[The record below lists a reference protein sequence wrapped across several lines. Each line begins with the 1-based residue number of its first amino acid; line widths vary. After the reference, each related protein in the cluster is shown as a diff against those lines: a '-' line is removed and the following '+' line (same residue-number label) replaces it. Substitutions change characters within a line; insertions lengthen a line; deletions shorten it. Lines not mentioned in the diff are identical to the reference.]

1 MKVRPTNTL
10 WPEDKDLFSRMKDH
24 YVSDNEKKFFE
35 VQENKEKHIMT
46 VSNDLV
52 MSEHSNED
60 HLYIVRC
67 WFDEYIVGSDT
78 GEEHF
83 MNLSEALNA
92 NLKELGIL
100 DKDVTLFQWLRL
112 RDYQGVE
119 YEYNFDDL

>member
-1 MKVRPTNTL
+1 M
-10 WPEDKDLFSRMKDH
+10 FSRMKGH

-92 NLKELGIL
+92 DLKELGIL

-112 RDYQGVE
+112 RDYQGIE

>member
-10 WPEDKDLFSRMKDH
+10 WPEDKDLFSRMKGL